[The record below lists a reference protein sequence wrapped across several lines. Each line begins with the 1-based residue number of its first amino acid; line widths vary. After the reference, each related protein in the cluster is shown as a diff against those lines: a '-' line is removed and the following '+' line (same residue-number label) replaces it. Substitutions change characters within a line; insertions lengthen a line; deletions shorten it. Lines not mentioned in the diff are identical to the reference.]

1 MRYLRD
7 KKNRFLQVLN
17 KYENLYKHT
26 SKEEYLIVS
35 NGILNFIWN
44 NWNNLWKD
52 YWLAHIN
59 GGIYID
65 SVSLHKIYNYNDKQS
80 LHYLCYLSGKFTKHN
95 AGQSIIGTHQEIT
108 WGDFDKIEK
117 IANEIYTLFPHLTH
131 INYLLSLI
139 GTYKNEIQQFQL
151 IRNSFIHLN
160 NENMKKLDSIRSHYI
175 FTPDQSL
182 IEILE
187 STHISSNKKCIN
199 HLIDN
204 MRGLIV
210 NL

>member
-7 KKNRFLQVLN
+7 KKNRFLQVLD

-26 SKEEYLIVS
+26 NKEEYLIVS

-44 NWNNLWKD
+44 NWNNLWRD

-59 GGIYID
+59 GGFYID
-65 SVSLHKIYNYNDKQS
+65 SLSLNKIYKYNDKQS
-80 LHYLCYLSGKFTKHN
+80 LHYLCYLSGKFGRHIT
-95 AGQSIIGTHQEIT
+95 GQSITGSHQEIT

-117 IANEIYTLFPHLTH
+117 IANEMYILFPHLTH

-160 NENMKKLDSIRSHYI
+160 NESIKKLETIRSHYI
-175 FTPDQSL
+175 FTPDQTL

-187 STHISSNKKCIN
+187 SKHISSNKKCIN

-204 MRGLIV
+204 MRGLII